1 MSDILAVRRV
11 GEQFRSFLR
20 LMNAKHVPF
29 MAGSIAYSA
38 FLSLFPLLLLILIIA
53 SAIGG
58 DQLTE
63 YVLSRAGTYLSPT
76 GQDIVFSSV
85 HRTADRTQL
94 SILGIVVLIWSVLRV
109 FRGLDTAFS
118 EIYETHRGE
127 TLSGQL
133 IDGATALI
141 TMVLAVGVVLL
152 TSAAFTLDRRLI
164 VVRVVEPVVLILGL
178 SIIFLP
184 MYYVFPD
191 SAVSLREGLPGAIV
205 AATGWTILET
215 VFVVYVRHSS
225 VTELYGAIGAVIL
238 LITWLY
244 FGALVILI
252 GAVTNVVL
260 SARTTAPGAKL
271 VTDGPPHEGT

>member
-1 MSDILAVRRV
+1 
-11 GEQFRSFLR
+11 
-20 LMNAKHVPF
+20 MNAKHVPF

-58 DQLTE
+58 DELTA
-63 YVLSRAGTYLSPT
+63 YVLSKAGTYLSPT
-76 GQDIVFSSV
+76 GQDVVFSSV
-85 HRTADRTQL
+85 HRTADRTRL
-94 SILGIVVLIWSVLRV
+94 SLLGGVVLIWSVLRV

-127 TLSGQL
+127 TVSGQL
-133 IDGATALI
+133 IDGAVALI

-152 TSAAFTLDRRLI
+152 TSAAFTLDRRFI
-164 VVRVVEPVVLILGL
+164 VVRVFEPVLLTLGL

-191 SAVSLREGLPGAIV
+191 APVSIREGLPGAIV

-215 VFVVYVRHSS
+215 VFVVYIRYSS
-225 VTELYGAIGAVIL
+225 VNELYGAIGAVIL

-252 GAVTNVVL
+252 GAVTNVVV
-260 SARTTAPGAKL
+260 SGRPTAGGAEL
-271 VTDGPPHEGT
+271 VPEGRHKGT